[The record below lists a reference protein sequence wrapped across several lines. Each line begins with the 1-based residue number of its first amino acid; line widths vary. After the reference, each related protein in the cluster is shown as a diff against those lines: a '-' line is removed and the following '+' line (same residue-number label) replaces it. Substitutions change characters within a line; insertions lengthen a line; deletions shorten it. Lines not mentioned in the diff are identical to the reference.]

1 MCNIPI
7 YFSNIHTKHLQYTSE
22 TSETFEIYAC
32 NMRSISLLLGRIKT
46 RHRVEFTG
54 VELAYG
60 ADHTALVE
68 KAAAGP
74 MEKAAAGL
82 HIVWVER
89 ELCAG

>member
-1 MCNIPI
+1 MCNILI

-22 TSETFEIYAC
+22 TFEICAC
-32 NMRSISLLLGRIKT
+32 NMRSISLLLGRIKA

-54 VELAYG
+54 VELACG

-68 KAAAGP
+68 KAAAGLV
-74 MEKAAAGL
+74 EKAATGL

-89 ELCAG
+89 ELCAR